1 MRAKPMQ
8 RMLVAAAVAAAMLP
22 ATAAELAGAAPLGS
36 PDGIQNDASTS
47 EPPWVQSI
55 NVAAA
60 GTLESIVWW
69 GFHGGSSQG
78 ASFDD
83 FVVTLGGTLQSG
95 TISVTDAGAGIS
107 RYELDV
113 TDAALAAGANTL
125 EIVNASSDVEWL
137 WQCSAVDCINTG
149 APVAY
154 SLVGTLAGG
163 GDVPEPATYA
173 LLLLGAVAAR
183 AATQRRKA
191 A

>member
-22 ATAAELAGAAPLGS
+22 ATAAELAGAAPLAS
-36 PDGIQNDASTS
+36 PDGIQSDGATV
-47 EPPWVQSI
+47 PWIQSI
-55 NVAAA
+55 NIAAA

-69 GFHGGSSQG
+69 GFHGASSGG
-78 ASFDD
+78 AGFDD
-83 FVVTLGGTLQSG
+83 FAVTLGGTLQAG
-95 TISVTDAGAGIS
+95 AFSVTDAGAGVS

-113 TDAALAAGANTL
+113 ADMALAAGANTL
-125 EIVNASSDVEWL
+125 EIVNASFDVEWL
-137 WQCSAVDCINTG
+137 WQCSAADCFTTG

-183 AATQRRKA
+183 AATQRRKPA
-191 A
+191 